1 MTNRHQTVAC
11 PRLHM
16 GCGESL
22 RSQLLLSAP
31 RPFMRDE
38 AGGQHRKQSGTAE
51 TARSRTRG

>member
-1 MTNRHQTVAC
+1 MMNRHQAVAC

-31 RPFMRDE
+31 RPFVRDE
-38 AGGQHRKQSGTAE
+38 AGDKRRKQSGNAE
-51 TARSRTRG
+51 TARGRTRG